1 MLRLIF
7 IFLYMSG
14 YLVCSIPKL
23 RRMQAL
29 PKEMSVKERDI
40 LIQETPKKWSETIM
54 KMTGSMVEVRGE
66 QNLPDG
72 PVLIVSNHEG
82 DFDIPLLLG
91 FVNKPFG
98 FISKIEVKKVPVLS
112 KWMDVMNCVYL
123 DRKDR
128 RQAVRSIREGVKLL
142 KEGHS
147 ILIFP
152 EGTRSQGGPVGEFK
166 SGSLRL
172 AKDAGV
178 PIIPISIEGT
188 ADVFEKNGRLIRP
201 ANITLTICP
210 PIPIEHHQDKDLKV
224 VATEL
229 RETII
234 RNRKINKIL
243 S

>member
-14 YLVCSIPKL
+14 YLVYSIPKL
-23 RRMQAL
+23 RKMQAL
-29 PKEMSVKERDI
+29 PKGMSVKEKDI

-54 KMTGSMVEVRGE
+54 KMTGSKVEVRGNH
-66 QNLPDG
+66 NLPDG
-72 PVLIVSNHEG
+72 PVLIVANHEG

-91 FVNKPFG
+91 FLNKPFG

-128 RQAVRSIREGVKLL
+128 RQAVRSIREGVKML

-152 EGTRSQGGPVGEFK
+152 EGTRSKGGPIEEFK

-178 PIIPISIEGT
+178 PIVPVSIEGT
-188 ADVFEKNGRLIRP
+188 AEVFEKNGRLIKP

-210 PIPIEHHQDKDLKV
+210 PISFEEYQEKELKV
-224 VATEL
+224 VAKEL
-229 RETII
+229 RELII
-234 RNRKINKIL
+234 MNRKEYKI
-243 S
+243 SS

>member
-1 MLRLIF
+1 MLRLVF
-7 IFLYMSG
+7 IFLYMGG
-14 YLVCSIPKL
+14 YLVYSIPKL
-23 RRMQAL
+23 RRMQSL
-29 PKEMSVKERDI
+29 PKGMSVKEKDT

-54 KMTGSMVEVRGE
+54 KMTGSKVEVRGNH
-66 QNLPDG
+66 NLPEG
-72 PVLIVSNHEG
+72 PVLIVANHEG

-91 FVNKPFG
+91 FLNKPFG

-128 RQAVRSIREGVKLL
+128 RQAVRSIREGVKRL

-152 EGTRSQGGPVGEFK
+152 EGTRSKGGPIGEFK

-178 PIIPISIEGT
+178 PIVPVSIEGT
-188 ADVFEKNGRLIRP
+188 ADVFEKNGRLIKP

-210 PIPIEHHQDKDLKV
+210 PISSEEYQDKDLKV
-224 VATEL
+224 VAKEL
-229 RETII
+229 KEII
-234 RNRKINKIL
+234 IINRKEYKIP

>member
-1 MLRLIF
+1 
-7 IFLYMSG
+7 
-14 YLVCSIPKL
+14 
-23 RRMQAL
+23 MQAL
-29 PKEMSVKERDI
+29 PKGMSVKEKDI

-54 KMTGSMVEVRGE
+54 KMTGSKVEVRGNH
-66 QNLPDG
+66 NLPDG
-72 PVLIVSNHEG
+72 PVLIVANHEG

-91 FVNKPFG
+91 FLNKPFG

-128 RQAVRSIREGVKLL
+128 RQAVRSIREGVKML

-152 EGTRSQGGPVGEFK
+152 EGTRSKGGPIEEFK

-178 PIIPISIEGT
+178 PIVPVSIEGT
-188 ADVFEKNGRLIRP
+188 AEVFEKNGRLIKP

-210 PIPIEHHQDKDLKV
+210 PISFEEYQEKELKV
-224 VATEL
+224 VAKEL
-229 RETII
+229 RELII
-234 RNRKINKIL
+234 MNRKEYKI
-243 S
+243 SS

>member
-1 MLRLIF
+1 MLRLVF

-14 YLVCSIPKL
+14 YLVYSIPKL

-29 PKEMSVKERDI
+29 PKGMSARERDR
-40 LIQETPKKWSETIM
+40 LVQETPKKWSETIM
-54 KMTGSMVEVRGE
+54 KMTGSKVEVREE
-66 QNLPDG
+66 QNLPEG

-91 FVNKPFG
+91 FLNKPFG

-128 RQAVRSIREGVKLL
+128 RQAVRSIREGVRLL
-142 KEGHS
+142 KDGHS

-152 EGTRSQGGPVGEFK
+152 EGTRSKGGPIGEFK

-178 PIIPISIEGT
+178 PIVPISIEGT
-188 ADVFEKNGRLIRP
+188 ADVFEKNGRLIKP
-201 ANITLTICP
+201 ANIILTICP
-210 PIPIEHHQDKDLKV
+210 PILFKDYQDKDLKI
-224 VATEL
+224 VAEEL
-229 RETII
+229 REMIV
-234 RNRKINKIL
+234 RNRR
-243 S
+243 

>member
-1 MLRLIF
+1 MLRLVFIF
-7 IFLYMSG
+7 IYMCG
-14 YLVCSIPKL
+14 YLVYSIPKL
-23 RRMQAL
+23 RKMQAL

-54 KMTGSMVEVRGE
+54 KMTGSEVEVRGE
-66 QNLPDG
+66 QNLPNG
-72 PVLIVSNHEG
+72 PVLFVSNHEG
-82 DFDIPLLLG
+82 DFDVPLLLG

-128 RQAVRSIREGVKLL
+128 RQAVRSIREGVKSL

-152 EGTRSQGGPVGEFK
+152 EGTRSKGGPIGEFK

-178 PIIPISIEGT
+178 PIVPISIKGT
-188 ADVFEKNGRLIRP
+188 ADVFEKNGRMIKP
-201 ANITLTICP
+201 AKISLTIFP
-210 PIPIEHHQDKDLKV
+210 PIPFEEYQDKDLKV
-224 VATEL
+224 VAEEL
-229 RETII
+229 KEII
-234 RNRKINKIL
+234 VKNGN
-243 S
+243 

>member
-1 MLRLIF
+1 MLRLVF

-14 YLVCSIPKL
+14 YLVYSIPKL
-23 RRMQAL
+23 RRMQVL
-29 PKEMSVKERDI
+29 PKEMSVAQRDR
-40 LIQETPKKWSETIM
+40 LVQETPKKWSETIM
-54 KMTGSMVEVRGE
+54 KMTGSKVEVRGE
-66 QNLPDG
+66 QHFPDG

-128 RQAVRSIREGVKLL
+128 RQAVRSIREGVRLL

-152 EGTRSQGGPVGEFK
+152 EGTRSKGKSIGEFK
-166 SGSLRL
+166 SGSLKL
-172 AKDAGV
+172 AKEAGV
-178 PIIPISIEGT
+178 PIVPISIEGT
-188 ADVFEKNGRLIRP
+188 ADVFEKNGRLIKP
-201 ANITLTICP
+201 ANITLSICP
-210 PIPIEHHQDKDLKV
+210 SIPFEKYQDKDLKM
-224 VATEL
+224 VAKEL
-229 RETII
+229 REIII
-234 RNRKINKIL
+234 RSRK
-243 S
+243 

>member
-1 MLRLIF
+1 MLRLVF

-14 YLVCSIPKL
+14 YLVYSIPKL

-29 PKEMSVKERDI
+29 PKGMSARERDR
-40 LIQETPKKWSETIM
+40 LVQETPKTWSETIM
-54 KMTGSMVEVRGE
+54 KMTDSKVEVRGE
-66 QNLPDG
+66 QNLPEG
-72 PVLIVSNHEG
+72 PVLIVGNHEG

-91 FVNKPFG
+91 FLNKPFG

-142 KEGHS
+142 KDGHS

-152 EGTRSQGGPVGEFK
+152 EGTRSKGGPIGEFK

-178 PIIPISIEGT
+178 PIVPISIEGT
-188 ADVFEKNGRLIRP
+188 ADVFEKNGRLIKP

-210 PIPIEHHQDKDLKV
+210 PIPFKDYQDKDLKL
-224 VATEL
+224 VAEEL
-229 RETII
+229 REMIVSS
-234 RNRKINKIL
+234 RR
-243 S
+243 

>member
-14 YLVCSIPKL
+14 YLVYSIPKL
-23 RRMQAL
+23 RKMQAL
-29 PKEMSVKERDI
+29 PKGMSVKEKDI

-54 KMTGSMVEVRGE
+54 KMTGSKVEVRGNH
-66 QNLPDG
+66 NLPDG
-72 PVLIVSNHEG
+72 PVLIVANHEG

-91 FVNKPFG
+91 FLNKPFG

-128 RQAVRSIREGVKLL
+128 RQAVRSIREGVKML

-152 EGTRSQGGPVGEFK
+152 EGTRSKGGPIEEFK

-178 PIIPISIEGT
+178 PIVPVSIEGT
-188 ADVFEKNGRLIRP
+188 AEVFEKNGRLIKP

-210 PIPIEHHQDKDLKV
+210 PISFEEYQEKELKV
-224 VATEL
+224 VAKEL
-229 RETII
+229 RELII
-234 RNRKINKIL
+234 NNRKEYKI
-243 S
+243 SS